1 MCVLYIQLY
10 PAKKP
15 WASQHQRSLQLDNDH
30 AHICKTKWRSIWQ
43 LMSDRLSFKSR
54 GYLFDIDRV
63 MSVKVRPSVQL
74 LVLNVILTFT
84 SYTDRFKMHGCRIK
98 CSIPLAKLW
107 ASRIYYSS
115 FNLHRESYLRFQLKT
130 ALSPSIIPA
139 VLGLCKQTTH
149 FFLLDE
155 YLFNLIKLIF
165 APLHELIY
173 KLFPWGYHCEM
184 RNTLQY

>member
-1 MCVLYIQLY
+1 MRMF
-10 PAKKP
+10 AK
-15 WASQHQRSLQLDNDH
+15 QNGE
-30 AHICKTKWRSIWQ
+30 WRSIRQ
-43 LMSDRLSFKSR
+43 LIMSDRLSFKSS

-84 SYTDRFKMHGCRIK
+84 VHTDRFKMGTVMFNWIRWRNYEQAEFTTAGC
-98 CSIPLAKLW
+98 L
-107 ASRIYYSS
+107 
-115 FNLHRESYLRFQLKT
+115 NLHSEIYLRFQLKT
-130 ALSPSIIPA
+130 ALSPTIIPA
-139 VLGLCKQTTH
+139 VLRLYKQTTH

-173 KLFPWGYHCEM
+173 KLFPYEVTTVKWGTHYSTNKFCFWAFWKKS
-184 RNTLQY
+184 